1 MAGPKPPTALP
12 RVPTG
17 GNGMMGIMKSLAA
30 AGLRIVDGWTEP
42 EGLIPPI
49 VTGQAPSCPPQ
60 EGRVEAVLDVLEPQL
75 REKANA
81 DWYRLSVEGGLFS
94 ETDRR
99 FLLALRPE
107 GNRSSRWFC
116 VELRSGWDIM
126 GQGAAGLLG
135 SAPCRPEFR
144 MLSLDGN
151 VLCFAT
157 TWEHDISTSVLTAP
171 HRSQVLRRWAEAVA
185 EGTMDEPDEPP
196 LSLAARRWLDRHQED
211 LRADTCRAGQGMSG
225 S

>member
-1 MAGPKPPTALP
+1 MTGDDGPGAKPGTALP
-12 RVPTG
+12 CVLIG
-17 GNGMMGIMKSLAA
+17 EDGMMGIMKSLAA

-42 EGLIPPI
+42 GGLIPPI
-49 VTGQAPSCPPQ
+49 VTVQAPSCPPE
-60 EGRVEAVLDVLEPQL
+60 EGRVEAMLDVLEPRL
-75 REKANA
+75 LEKANA

-94 ETDRR
+94 ETNRR

-107 GNRSSRWFC
+107 ENRPHRWFC
-116 VELRSGWDIM
+116 VELQSEWDIM
-126 GQGAAGLLG
+126 GKGAAGPLG

-157 TWEHDISTSVLTAP
+157 TWEHDISTSVLTTP

-185 EGTMDEPDEPP
+185 EGTMDEPDESPV
-196 LSLAARRWLDRHQED
+196 SLAARRWLDSH
-211 LRADTCRAGQGMSG
+211 
-225 S
+225 

>member
-1 MAGPKPPTALP
+1 MLRWRGTQAASAEAGSDGPGAGPSTALP
-12 RVPTG
+12 RVLIG
-17 GNGMMGIMKSLAA
+17 GDRMMGVMKSLAV

-49 VTGQAPSCPPQ
+49 VTGQAPSCPPE
-60 EGRVEAVLDVLEPQL
+60 EGRVEAMLDVLEPHL

-81 DWYRLSVEGGLFS
+81 DWYRLSVEGELFT

-99 FLLALRPE
+99 FLLALQPE
-107 GNRSSRWFC
+107 ESSPSRWFC
-116 VELRSGWDIM
+116 VELQSEWDIM
-126 GQGAAGLLG
+126 GKGAAGLLG

-171 HRSQVLRRWAEAVA
+171 HRSKVLRRWAEAVA

-196 LSLAARRWLDRHQED
+196 LSLAARRWLDGH
-211 LRADTCRAGQGMSG
+211 
-225 S
+225 

>member
-1 MAGPKPPTALP
+1 MEA
-12 RVPTG
+12 
-17 GNGMMGIMKSLAA
+17 LAA

-42 EGLIPPI
+42 EGLIPLI
-49 VTGQAPSCPPQ
+49 VTGQAASVPS
-60 EGRVEAVLDVLEPQL
+60 EDGRVEAMLDVLEPQL

-99 FLLALRPE
+99 FLLALQPDE
-107 GNRSSRWFC
+107 NRLPRWVC
-116 VELRSGWDIM
+116 VELQSEWDLM
-126 GQGAAGLLG
+126 GKGAGGLLG

-157 TWEHDISTSVLTAP
+157 TWEHDISTSVLKAP
-171 HRSQVLRRWAEAVA
+171 HRSQVLRRWAEDLA
-185 EGTMDEPDEPP
+185 EGSMDYMGEPDEPP
-196 LSLAARRWLDRHQED
+196 LSAAARRWLDHH
-211 LRADTCRAGQGMSG
+211 
-225 S
+225 